1 MLTRKLHIVLW
12 LSFLVG
18 LRVGGQK
25 VEAGLPVFI
34 KSADFSSLQLKYSK
48 QVAALYAI
56 NGYRYCW
63 VGAENNARLRS
74 LAGTISHADSMG
86 LLPRD
91 YRPDLFSAYAFHG
104 FVLKSQNDSFIA
116 EVSFTD
122 AAVHFMHDVMAGN
135 REEPLAFNGLQYT
148 AECGDIPQLLNS
160 FLLNGNFD
168 ELPGAIEPKSAAY
181 LAIKKQLNNFRKIAG
196 APGFRDAVVTASR
209 LDTGNHALLKRLY
222 QLGCLPADTGAGPA
236 LLKEKLQQAQELMSV
251 LHDGVLRSTTLEV
264 LNLPLKQR
272 MEELEGALNALRW
285 LECINKRGHVI
296 VVNIPSANLLLY
308 EEGRVL
314 LESRVIVGKK
324 STPTPTLASSITEV
338 VLYPYWNVPDK
349 IARQELLPMI
359 KRNTAYLSSN
369 NFQVLNQQG
378 RVVDP
383 KQVNWKAMGPG
394 NFPYRLRQS
403 TGCDNSLGLIKLHF
417 YSPFGVYLHDTPW
430 KILFGFN
437 RRYLSHGC
445 IRLQKA
451 KEVARFVVS
460 NNTLAVDS
468 LSEENCLKN
477 QAPVTVPATGAIPVF
492 VLYHTAWVDSTA
504 KVRFYADPYNKIRLQ
519 GPPASR

>member
-1 MLTRKLHIVLW
+1 MLTSKLYIFLW
-12 LSFLVG
+12 LSFLFGVQAA
-18 LRVGGQK
+18 GQK

-34 KSADFSSLQLKYSK
+34 KSADFSSLQLKYSI

-63 VGAENNARLRS
+63 VGAENNARLRW
-74 LAGTISHADSMG
+74 LYGTIAHADSMG
-86 LLPRD
+86 LLPHD
-91 YRPDLFSAYAFHG
+91 YQPDLFSAYASHRFI
-104 FVLKSQNDSFIA
+104 LKSQNDSFTA
-116 EVSFTD
+116 EISFTD
-122 AAVHFMHDVMAGN
+122 AAIHFLHDVMVGN

-148 AECGDIPQLLNS
+148 PEYGDLPQCLNR
-160 FLLNGNFD
+160 FLENGHWEALVDF
-168 ELPGAIEPKSAAY
+168 IEPKTAAY
-181 LAIKKQLNNFRKIAG
+181 LAVKKQLNGFRKMA
-196 APGFRDAVVTASR
+196 AVPGFSDALVNSSR
-209 LDTGNHALLKRLY
+209 MDTGNHALLQRLY
-222 QLGCLPADTGAGPA
+222 QLGCLPADTGVQPA

-251 LHDGVLRSTTLEV
+251 LHDGVLRNTTLEV
-264 LNLPLKQR
+264 LNQPLKQR
-272 MEELEGALNALRW
+272 MEELESTLNALRW
-285 LECINKRGHVI
+285 LEGINKRGHVI
-296 VVNIPSANLLLY
+296 VVNIPSANLLLTD
-308 EEGRVL
+308 EGRVL

-359 KRNTAYLSSN
+359 KRNTAYLSVN

-403 TGCDNSLGLIKLHF
+403 TGCDNSLGLIKLYF
-417 YSPFGVYLHDTPW
+417 NSPFGVYLHDTPW

-451 KEVARFVVS
+451 REVARFVVS
-460 NNTLAVDS
+460 ANTLAVDTV
-468 LSEENCLKN
+468 SEENCLKN
-477 QAPVTVPATGAIPVF
+477 QAPVTVPATEAIPVF
-492 VLYHTAWVDSTA
+492 VLYHTAWVDSAA
-504 KVRFYADPYNKIRLQ
+504 KVRFYADPYNKVRPQ
-519 GPPASR
+519 GLPAGR